1 MVLRAKLIE
10 RLGEQVPNS
19 MTLDVGYYEGHQH
32 SKRWLCSSSDLEVMQ
47 RKHPTGEITLWCD
60 GRISDIEE
68 EVMGYGKRKRG
79 DQSTGSSKREKKE
92 EEVDSVFFE
101 ELKEKHGAMFDTPR
115 LRLWARMIANDIH
128 DDLERPSRIPAFG
141 FTPKK
146 PRQES
151 VSNAISGEAIAFAKA
166 LGATPQGN
174 DEGNLLSRQT
184 GLSPG
189 RAIEL
194 RMKNYEPLQ
203 YVQQLFDD
211 GILSENEY
219 VGQKQ
224 DILRKL

>member
-19 MTLDVGYYEGHQH
+19 MTFDVGYYEGQQH
-32 SKRWLCSSSDLEVMQ
+32 SKIWLCSSSDLEAMY

-68 EVMGYGKRKRG
+68 EAMGCGKRKRG
-79 DQSTGSSKREKKE
+79 DQSTGSSKRQKKE
-92 EEVDSVFFE
+92 EEVDSVFE

-115 LRLWARMIANDIH
+115 LARMIANDIH
-128 DDLERPSRIPAFG
+128 DDLERPPRIPAFG

-151 VSNAISGEAIAFAKA
+151 VSSGAAIAFAKA

-174 DEGNLLSRQT
+174 DEGNRNTLLSRQT

-194 RMKNYEPLQ
+194 RMKNYEQLR

-219 VGQKQ
+219 VEQKQ
-224 DILRKL
+224 DILSSLRKL